1 MLSSIHPLGERAR
14 HNRWFIT
21 VSAFTIGAVVSGA
34 AVGFALGGLG
44 SAILGVSTTTLLVA
58 TAVVALTAGL
68 LDLVGPKAPGPAR
81 QVNET
86 WIGSFRGWV
95 YGGAFGLEL
104 GLGVFTYVVTWGVYA
119 AFLAALL
126 TTSPLAG
133 ALVGATF
140 GIGRSISVLAAGYVD
155 RPSRLV
161 SFNRALAKVG
171 PGVRTGTSTALAALG
186 VVAIAGRLI

>member
-14 HNRWFIT
+14 HNRWFVT
-21 VSAFTIGAVVSGA
+21 ASAFTVGAIASGA
-34 AVGFALGGLG
+34 ALGFAMGGTG
-44 SAILGVSTTTLLVA
+44 SALLDMTTTTLLVA
-58 TAVVALTAGL
+58 TAVAALTAGI
-68 LDLVGPKAPGPAR
+68 LDLVGRKAPGPAR

-119 AFLAALL
+119 TLLAALL
-126 TTSPLAG
+126 TTSPVAG

-140 GIGRSISVLAAGYVD
+140 GLGRSISVVAAGYVD

-161 SFNRALAKVG
+161 SFNRALAEAG
-171 PGVRTGTSTALAALG
+171 PVVRTGASTAFAALG
-186 VVAIAGRLI
+186 LVAIAGGLI

>member
-14 HNRWFIT
+14 HNRWFVT
-21 VSAFTIGAVVSGA
+21 ASAFAVGAIVSGA
-34 AVGFALGGLG
+34 ALG
-44 SAILGVSTTTLLVA
+44 SAMGFIGSAFLSMTTTTLLVA
-58 TAVVALTAGL
+58 TAVVALAAGI
-68 LDLVGPKAPGPAR
+68 LDLVGTKAPGPAR

-119 AFLAALL
+119 TFLSAVL
-126 TTSPLAG
+126 TASPVAG

-161 SFNRALAKVG
+161 SFNRALVEAG
-171 PGVRTGTSTALAALG
+171 PVVRTGASTAFAALG
-186 VVAIAGRLI
+186 LVSIAGGLL